1 MGSLPASLLGRVSLS
16 EWWECL
22 PRNTPGMR
30 CEQHGSPAQEKD
42 ERHPHSVTCPWL
54 GTSDVGPKSCEWGQ
68 GSLHP
73 AKGTICLRVQLR
85 LREMEPQPGGSHLLC
100 PEARSLFGKNPTA
113 SPTPTPGRPRYHGA
127 ESRAQLVHTARGGK
141 DEYFVA
147 QGLRQPAQNQLQHL
161 PVRLLRGEAASGQG
175 LLDPGDR
182 GGSLASEA
190 LLVAGQQQ
198 GPGSPVL
205 SQGEPAQHRPVSLQL
220 LSEGGRLSSEGRLP
234 STGQAGREA

>member
-1 MGSLPASLLGRVSLS
+1 
-16 EWWECL
+16 
-22 PRNTPGMR
+22 
-30 CEQHGSPAQEKD
+30 
-42 ERHPHSVTCPWL
+42 
-54 GTSDVGPKSCEWGQ
+54 
-68 GSLHP
+68 
-73 AKGTICLRVQLR
+73 
-85 LREMEPQPGGSHLLC
+85 MEPQAAGSHLLC
-100 PEARSLFGKNPTA
+100 PEARSLLGKNPTA

-127 ESRAQLVHTARGGK
+127 ESRAQLVHTARRGK

-161 PVRLLRGEAASGQG
+161 PVRLLQAEEASGQG

-190 LLVAGQQQ
+190 LLVAGQQE
-198 GPGSPVL
+198 GPWSPIL

-234 STGQAGREA
+234 STGHAGREAQQAGSGSPSSWPNVGRIVLAWPHSPHSPASSTAAGHGRGGSRAGSPAARLGLQAPGQVALWEEKGGHWPSSQSLSPAPCRSKRSS